1 MLKIIKW
8 LVYGFIFIFLWQIS
22 QVLDDNREQMS
33 DATLRLS
40 NSLENSAQD
49 IIKQGQK
56 SIEDTQK
63 KYSGFGKTSQ
73 PAIHKRNNEIIC
85 VFEVDKR

>member
-1 MLKIIKW
+1 MLNIIKW
-8 LVYGFIFIFLWQIS
+8 LIYGFIFIFLWQIS
-22 QVLDDNREQMS
+22 QVLDSNREQMS

-56 SIEDTQK
+56 NISDAQQNLADSVK
-63 KYSGFGKTSQ
+63 QVSQ
-73 PAIHKRNNEIIC
+73 QYIKEIM
-85 VFEVDKR
+85 K

>member
-8 LVYGFIFIFLWQIS
+8 LIYGFIFIFLWQIS

-63 KYSGFGKTSQ
+63 NIADSVKQVSQ
-73 PAIHKRNNEIIC
+73 QYIKEIM
-85 VFEVDKR
+85 K

>member
-1 MLKIIKW
+1 MLKVIKW
-8 LVYGFIFIFLWQIS
+8 LFYGFIFLFLWQLS
-22 QVLDDNREQMS
+22 QVLDDNHEQLTG
-33 DATLRLS
+33 ATLRLS

-63 KYSGFGKTSQ
+63 NMADSLKQISQ
-73 PAIHKRNNEIIC
+73 QYMKEIM
-85 VFEVDKR
+85 K

>member
-8 LVYGFIFIFLWQIS
+8 LFYGFIFLFLWQLS
-22 QVLDDNREQMS
+22 QVIDDNHEQLLG
-33 DATLRLS
+33 ATLRLS

-63 KYSGFGKTSQ
+63 NMADSLKQVSQ
-73 PAIHKRNNEIIC
+73 QYIKEIM
-85 VFEVDKR
+85 K

>member
-8 LVYGFIFIFLWQIS
+8 LFYGFIFLFLWQLS
-22 QVLDDNREQMS
+22 QVIDDNHEQLS
-33 DATLRLS
+33 GATLRLS

-63 KYSGFGKTSQ
+63 SMADSLKQVSQ
-73 PAIHKRNNEIIC
+73 QYIKEIM
-85 VFEVDKR
+85 K

>member
-8 LVYGFIFIFLWQIS
+8 LIYGFIFIFLWQIS

-49 IIKQGQK
+49 IIKQRQK
-56 SIEDTQK
+56 SIENTQK
-63 KYSGFGKTSQ
+63 NIADSVKQVSQ
-73 PAIHKRNNEIIC
+73 QYIKEIM
-85 VFEVDKR
+85 K

>member
-8 LVYGFIFIFLWQIS
+8 LIYGFIFIFLWQIS

-56 SIEDTQK
+56 SIENTQK
-63 KYSGFGKTSQ
+63 NIADSVKQVSQ
-73 PAIHKRNNEIIC
+73 QYIKEIM
-85 VFEVDKR
+85 K

>member
-8 LVYGFIFIFLWQIS
+8 LFYGFIFLFLWQLS
-22 QVLDDNREQMS
+22 QVIDDNYEQLLG
-33 DATLRLS
+33 ATLRLS

-63 KYSGFGKTSQ
+63 NMADSLKQVSQ
-73 PAIHKRNNEIIC
+73 QYIKEIM
-85 VFEVDKR
+85 K